1 MHQKAAAGCSRICKG
16 FSISA
21 PDLYV
26 NLNLLVF
33 DLKILDFDLVQSNL
47 DKSLFKMVTLSYFL
61 PFRNENN
68 DQNTKKSLKIGNPE
82 IFNSLDATKI
92 S

>member
-47 DKSLFKMVTLSYFL
+47 D
-61 PFRNENN
+61 
-68 DQNTKKSLKIGNPE
+68 
-82 IFNSLDATKI
+82 NSLLFFKWLFVTFSKRKQ
-92 S
+92 